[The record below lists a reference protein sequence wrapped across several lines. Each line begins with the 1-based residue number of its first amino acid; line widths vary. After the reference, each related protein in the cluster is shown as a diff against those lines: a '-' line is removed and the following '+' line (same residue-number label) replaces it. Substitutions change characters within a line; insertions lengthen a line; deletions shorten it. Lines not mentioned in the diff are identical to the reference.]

1 MRKYPKYKA
10 SGVDWLG
17 EIPSDWQCGP
27 LMFRLKSNDGGIWG
41 ELAPDNLGTMVLR
54 STEITIDGNYEI
66 NEPAYIKLLKE
77 DIEKYK
83 LRVGDLLITKSSGS
97 EQHIGKTALTTIEI
111 ENLVCCYSNF
121 MQRLRP
127 NSMCLPKFLHYYL
140 NSDVSRKQYHYNNKS
155 SIGLGNLGKEVLA
168 SIYFPFLSLPEQ
180 HAIVRFLDFKTGQI
194 DSFIANRQKQIELLK
209 EQKQY
214 VLDKRITEGIY
225 PEKGFQKIV
234 HPYIKQIPVGWEFKK
249 LAFLSKITRLA
260 GYEYT
265 LLWEPQENGEVIAL
279 RGQNV
284 GFNELKDIE
293 NAERISKELSLR
305 LNRSKLYKGD
315 IVFPCVGTVGKAVL
329 IEEDNKYHI
338 NQNIAKITPK
348 NEIDGLFLSLLL
360 NSYYAYHQIIHFNTS
375 DAQPNVLVRDLR
387 RFMIPTPPYEEQKEI
402 AGVII
407 KELNTLNTII
417 SKYQKQIDLMQEYR
431 TSLISQTVTGK
442 IDVREWQPKNQ
453 MTP

>member
-1 MRKYPKYKA
+1 LEGVTFGAFMTIYRTKYWQFFSYFLN
-10 SGVDWLG
+10 S
-17 EIPSDWQCGP
+17 EI
-27 LMFRLKSNDGGIWG
+27 FKSQTGLFNTTTINQLTND
-41 ELAPDNLGTMVLR
+41 TLR
-54 STEITIDGNYEI
+54 SM
-66 NEPAYIKLLKE
+66 K
-77 DIEKYK
+77 
-83 LRVGDLLITKSSGS
+83 V
-97 EQHIGKTALTTIEI
+97 AL
-111 ENLVCCYSNF
+111 
-121 MQRLRP
+121 P
-127 NSMCLPKFLHYYL
+127 NST
-140 NSDVSRKQYHYNNKS
+140 
-155 SIGLGNLGKEVLA
+155 E
-168 SIYFPFLSLPEQ
+168 EQ
-180 HAIVRFLDFKTGQI
+180 QSIVRFLDYKTEQI

-214 VLDKRITEGIY
+214 LLDKKITEGIY

-265 LLWEPQENGEVIAL
+265 LLWEPKEDGEVIAL

-348 NEIDGLFLSLLL
+348 NEVDGLFLSLLL

-387 RFMIPTPPYEEQKEI
+387 RFMIPTPPFEVQKEI
-402 AGVII
+402 ARVIV
-407 KELNTLNTII
+407 KELDTLNTII

-431 TSLISQTVTGK
+431 TSLISQAVTGK
-442 IDVREWQPKNQ
+442 IDVRDWQPKIKKNIK
-453 MTP
+453 